1 MLNDDRDTSL
11 VRINLLRVHELERE
25 RRGTERVAV
34 GSIFGAAAGV
44 RSCLDCCNARRAGT
58 SGAYFPLAY
67 KEIFVQ
73 IEDYS
78 AEVACNRLFVL
89 CHGINRNYTSR

>member
-11 VRINLLRVHELERE
+11 VRINLLRMHELERE

-58 SGAYFPLAY
+58 SGAG
-67 KEIFVQ
+67 
-73 IEDYS
+73 
-78 AEVACNRLFVL
+78 ACR
-89 CHGINRNYTSR
+89 T